1 VNDAVAGRRIDP
13 GLERDARALID
24 DLVLVN
30 GLDASDFGDVLLD
43 SLSAGRVGA
52 CLVSSTRN
60 GVGLMSGQTSP
71 HHQYLRDR
79 ADRIALAT
87 TVAEIEGIRR
97 AGKIAIVF
105 GLQVADMLE
114 ENLERLTVL
123 HALGLRSCG
132 LAYNVGN
139 YIGSGCTELDP
150 GPLSRFGVGFVE
162 ALQSLRIA
170 VDIGG
175 HCSEATS
182 FDALRHTRGPVVCTH
197 TTARALRNT
206 PRAMSD
212 ELLRAIADRGGVVG
226 IAAFSF
232 FLVPSGRG
240 TVDDFVDHLDY
251 VARLIGPQ
259 HVGLGLDFILGKEY
273 RGPVTDTD
281 MFTAEAYPQQFDD
294 WVYPEGLSD
303 FRGLERVVAGLLAR
317 RHSQEAIAAMMGGNW
332 LRVWR
337 EIWGA

>member
-1 VNDAVAGRRIDP
+1 MSRAGGVVSIDGGLRR
-13 GLERDARALID
+13 EARHLLADMLLI
-24 DLVLVN
+24 N
-30 GLDASDFGDVLLD
+30 GLDASDFGDVLVD
-43 SLSAGRVGA
+43 SLTAGRVGA

-60 GVGLMSGQTSP
+60 GVGLMSGATSP
-71 HHQYLRDR
+71 HHEYLRER

-87 TVAEIEGIRR
+87 TVAEIEGIRK
-97 AGKIAIVF
+97 AGKIAIIF

-114 ENLERLTVL
+114 ENLDRLAVL

-139 YIGSGCTELDP
+139 YVGSGCTELDP
-150 GPLSRFGVGFVE
+150 GPLSRFGVAFVE

-197 TTARALRNT
+197 TTARTLRNT
-206 PRAMSD
+206 PRGMTD
-212 ELLRAIADRGGVVG
+212 ELMRAIADRGGVIG

-232 FLVPSGRG
+232 FLVPTGRG
-240 TVDDFVDHLDY
+240 TVDDFVDHMDY
-251 VARLIGPQ
+251 VAKLVGPD

-281 MFTAEAYPQQFDD
+281 MFTAEAYPQAFED

-303 FRGLERVVAGLLAR
+303 FQGLEGVVAGLLAR
-317 RHSQEAIAAMMGGNW
+317 RYSHESIAAMMGGNW